1 MQSKIQ
7 IGDLVRTTPGSR
19 VMLFEYTEG
28 ISSFSITAVKIAL
41 VVGLDWNE
49 VVLLVKDRRFFAQ
62 TVYLERIVI

>member
-19 VMLFEYTEG
+19 VMLFEHTEG
-28 ISSFSITAVKIAL
+28 ISSFSVTAVKIAL